1 MITASAVAS
10 LVIGPRNVPKMK
22 VVEEKADIATAVPT
36 IVEVAILVAL
46 TADQMSATPVGSLVM
61 LLVNVKTM

>member
-1 MITASAVAS
+1 
-10 LVIGPRNVPKMK
+10 MK